1 MTTTALAGLRVVEM
15 TEAWA
20 GPVGA
25 SLLGDMGADVVKVES
40 YPRSSMTRP
49 VRPREATMPGD
60 GPPYERDA
68 LHHQGNRNKRNVCLD
83 VRTEGGA
90 EVLRRLIAG
99 SDLFIEG
106 YSSGTIAR
114 LGFGWEAVHQLNPRT
129 CMISLAGW
137 GVAGIYAGKVTLGA
151 GLDATSG
158 HMAVRGYPD
167 GPMEDVR
174 SNFHSDATGAAT
186 TVCAAIT
193 ALEQR
198 ERTGEGCFTD
208 FSQWE
213 GLVWQ
218 FPGLLGEWTMNG
230 RRPARLGN
238 RDPHVVPH
246 GVYRA
251 AGDDEWV
258 AIAAEDDAQWAAL
271 AGALGHGE
279 WAEEPHP
286 WSTLPGRLGARE
298 AVDRA
303 ISAATGERAAFDL
316 ADDLQA
322 AGAICAPVISS
333 SQVLMSPQLQARE
346 WNRTIEH
353 RWTGPAMVG
362 GFLWQVEP
370 DPLTWDR
377 PTALVG
383 EHNGEVLA
391 ELGYSAPEIAGLL
404 RAGAIAEGYPEPGEA
419 PPAPGLP
426 RRAGDS

>member
-1 MTTTALAGLRVVEM
+1 MTTAALAGLRVVEM

-49 VRPREATMPGD
+49 VLPREATMPGD

-83 VRTEGGA
+83 VRSPGGA
-90 EVLRRLIAG
+90 EVLRRLVAG
-99 SDLFIEG
+99 ADLFIEG
-106 YSSGTIAR
+106 YSAGTIAE
-114 LGFGWEAVHQLNPRT
+114 LGFGWEAVHALNPRT

-137 GVAGIYAGKVTLGA
+137 GVERADAKKVTLGA
-151 GLDATSG
+151 GLDATCG
-158 HMAVRGYPD
+158 HMAARGYPD

-186 TVCAAIT
+186 LVCAAIT

-198 ERTGEGCFTD
+198 EHTGEGCFTD

-218 FPGLLGEWTMNG
+218 FPGLLGEWTMNE
-230 RRPARLGN
+230 RLPPRLGN

-246 GVYRA
+246 GAYPA

-271 AGALGHGE
+271 ARVLGRPD
-279 WAEEPHP
+279 WAEEAHP
-286 WSTLPGRLGARE
+286 WAALLGRLRE
-298 AVDRA
+298 RVAVDAA
-303 ISAATGERAAFDL
+303 IAECTRQRSAFEI
-316 ADDLQA
+316 ADALQE
-322 AGAICAPVISS
+322 AGAIAAPIVSS
-333 SQVLMSPQLQARE
+333 PQVLMSPQLAARE
-346 WNRTIEH
+346 WNHTVDH
-353 RWTGPAMVG
+353 RWTGPILVG

-383 EHNGEVLA
+383 EHNHELLA
-391 ELGYSAPEIAGLL
+391 ELGYGAAEIAELQG
-404 RAGAIAEGYPEPGEA
+404 AGAIGDRYPQPVE
-419 PPAPGLP
+419 
-426 RRAGDS
+426 

>member
-1 MTTTALAGLRVVEM
+1 MTTGALAGLRVVEM

-40 YPRSSMTRP
+40 YPRNSMTRP
-49 VRPREATMPGD
+49 VLPREATMPGA

-83 VRTEGGA
+83 VRSPGGA
-90 EVLRRLIAG
+90 EALRRLVAG
-99 SDLFIEG
+99 ADLFIEG
-106 YSSGTIAR
+106 YSAGTIAE
-114 LGFGWEAVHQLNPRT
+114 LGFSWEAVHALNPRT

-137 GVAGIYAGKVTLGA
+137 GVERSDAKKVTLGA
-151 GLDATSG
+151 GLDATCG
-158 HMAVRGYPD
+158 HMAARGYPD

-186 TVCAAIT
+186 VVCAAIT

-198 ERTGEGCFTD
+198 EHIGEGCFTD

-218 FPGLLGEWTMNG
+218 FPGLLGEWTMNK
-230 RRPARLGN
+230 RLPPRLGN

-246 GVYRA
+246 GAYPA

-258 AIAAEDDAQWAAL
+258 AIAAEDDAEWASL
-271 AGALGHGE
+271 ARALGRPE
-279 WAEEPHP
+279 WADEAHP
-286 WSTLPGRLGARE
+286 WSALLGRLR
-298 AVDRA
+298 
-303 ISAATGERAAFDL
+303 ERAAVDAAIAECTRERPAFEI
-316 ADDLQA
+316 ADAVQE
-322 AGAICAPVISS
+322 AGAIAAPIVSS
-333 SQVLMSPQLQARE
+333 PQVLMSPQLAARE
-346 WNRTIEH
+346 WNHTVDH
-353 RWTGPAMVG
+353 RWNGPTMVG
-362 GFLWQVEP
+362 GFLWQVAP

-383 EHNGEVLA
+383 EHNHEVLA
-391 ELGYSAPEIAGLL
+391 ELGYGSAEIAELEG
-404 RAGAIAEGYPEPGEA
+404 AGAIGDHYPQPV
-419 PPAPGLP
+419 
-426 RRAGDS
+426 

>member
-1 MTTTALAGLRVVEM
+1 MTVRALAGLRVVEM

-83 VRTEGGA
+83 IRTEGGA

-99 SDLFIEG
+99 ADLFIEG
-106 YSSGTIAR
+106 YSSGTIER
-114 LGFGWEAVHQLNPRT
+114 LGFGWDAVHEINPRA

-137 GVAGIYAGKVTLGA
+137 GVAGLYAGKVTLGA
-151 GLDATSG
+151 GLDATCG
-158 HMAVRGYPD
+158 HMSVRGYPD

-198 ERTGEGCFTD
+198 ERTGAGCFTD

-218 FPGLLGEWTMNG
+218 FPGLLSEWTMNG
-230 RRPARLGN
+230 RLPDRVGN
-238 RDPHVVPH
+238 RDPHIVPH

-251 AGDDEWV
+251 SGDDEWV
-258 AIAAEDDAQWAAL
+258 AVAAEDDEQWAAL
-271 AGALGHGE
+271 ASALGHGE
-279 WAEEPHP
+279 WAREPHA
-286 WSTLPGRLGARE
+286 WATLTGRLRARE

-303 ISAATGERAAFDL
+303 ITTATRERSAFDL
-316 ADDLQA
+316 AEAVQA
-322 AGAICAPVISS
+322 AGAICAPVVSS

-346 WNRTIEH
+346 WNHIIEH

-383 EHNGEVLA
+383 EHNEEVLT
-391 ELGYSAPEIAGLL
+391 ELGYSAPEIADLL
-404 RAGAIAEGYPEPGEA
+404 SAGAIADGYPQPGEA
-419 PPAPGLP
+419 PRPPGLQ

>member
-1 MTTTALAGLRVVEM
+1 MTTQALAGLRVVEM

-49 VRPREATMPGD
+49 VRRREGTMPGD

-83 VRTEGGA
+83 VRTPGGA

-99 SDLFIEG
+99 ADLFIEG
-106 YSSGTIAR
+106 YSSGTIAK
-114 LGFGWEAVHQLNPRT
+114 LGFGWEVVHTLNPRT

-137 GVAGIYAGKVTLGA
+137 GVAGLYAGKVTLGA

-158 HMAVRGYPD
+158 HMAVRGYAD

-193 ALEQR
+193 ALEER
-198 ERTGEGCFTD
+198 DRTGEGCFTD
-208 FSQWE
+208 LSQWE

-230 RRPARLGN
+230 RLPARLGN

-258 AIAAEDDAQWAAL
+258 AVAAEDDAQWAAI
-271 AGALGHGE
+271 AGALGRGE
-279 WAEEPHP
+279 WAQEGHP
-286 WSTLPGRLGARE
+286 WSALTGRLRE
-298 AVDRA
+298 RGAVDEA
-303 ISAATGERAAFDL
+303 ITACTRERAAFDI
-316 ADDLQA
+316 ADAVQA
-322 AGAICAPVISS
+322 AGAIAAPVTSA

-346 WNRTIEH
+346 WNHTIEH

-370 DPLTWDR
+370 DPLSWDR

-383 EHNGEVLA
+383 EHNEDILT
-391 ELGYSAPEIAGLL
+391 ELGYSADEIADLL
-404 RAGAIAEGYPEPGEA
+404 CQGAIADSY
-419 PPAPGLP
+419 PAPGETRESVGLP
-426 RRAGDS
+426 PRAEAT